1 MNKFQAKSLPV
12 ALSLLIAVIA
22 APAFAATKTANLGVS
37 AEVAN
42 NCLISTSPVA
52 FGAYDPIDTHSAA
65 ALNGTGTVTVTC
77 TLDAATTV
85 TLGQGANADTG
96 STNAAPLRRML
107 AGSSYIS
114 YALFSDAGRTT
125 VWGNEASVDVDH
137 TGTGTATN
145 LTVYGR
151 VAAAQNVPAG
161 SYADTVVATVEF
173 F

>member
-1 MNKFQAKSLPV
+1 MNNFKAKSLPV
-12 ALSLLIAVIA
+12 ALSLLIAVVA

-52 FGAYDPIDTHSAA
+52 FGGYDPIDTHAA
-65 ALNGTGTVTVTC
+65 DPRDGTGTVTVTC

-85 TLGQGANADTG
+85 TLGEGANADTG
-96 STNAAPLRRML
+96 STAAAPLRRML
-107 AGSSYIS
+107 AGSSFLS
-114 YALFSDAGRTT
+114 YALYSNAGRSA

-151 VAAAQNVPAG
+151 IAAGQNVPAG